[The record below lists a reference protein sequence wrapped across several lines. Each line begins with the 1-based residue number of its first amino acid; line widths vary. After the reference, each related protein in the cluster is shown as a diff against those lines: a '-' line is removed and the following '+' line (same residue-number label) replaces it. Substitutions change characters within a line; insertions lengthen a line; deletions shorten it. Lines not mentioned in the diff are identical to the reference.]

1 MRARAASIGKYRLS
15 RSPSFVAMSLK
26 YTAAY
31 LLQVV
36 AGNEHP
42 SEEDVKKVLKGSGC
56 SVDENDLKTLFAQTH
71 GKSAHELIKKGLTG
85 LAAPAAAAASAAIKA
100 PMSPK
105 RSPKHG
111 PKSPKKAAEKEEEDA
126 DMGFSLFD

>member
-1 MRARAASIGKYRLS
+1 
-15 RSPSFVAMSLK
+15 MSLK

-31 LLQVV
+31 LLHVV

-42 SEEDVKKVLKGSGC
+42 SEEDVKKVLTGAGC
-56 SVDENDLKTLFAQTH
+56 EVDENDLKTLFAQVK
-71 GKSAHELIKKGLTG
+71 GKNAHDLIKKGLSA
-85 LAAPAAAAASAAIKA
+85 LPAAATAGPAIKA

-111 PKSPKKAAEKEEEDA
+111 PKSPKKAAPEEEEA